1 MKLVL
6 RDDKSREQRN
16 SINTI
21 RDAKEILPVEVTFSL
36 GTVTVDCDE
45 KADSRMSNALLL
57 WDSLGITTLDWT
69 LSDNTV
75 LTLTKAELQELYD
88 AVLAARGTRSLNLH
102 VYAASLKATLPVAD
116 DATLFNEDTWS
127 L

>member
-6 RDDKSREQRN
+6 RDDKNREQRN

-21 RDAKEILPVEVTFSL
+21 RDAKETLPVEVTFSL

-75 LTLTKAELQELYD
+75 LTLTKTELQELYD
-88 AVLAARGTRSLNLH
+88 AVLTVRGARSLNLH

-116 DATLFNEDTWS
+116 DATLFNGSTWS

>member
-1 MKLVL
+1 MKLAL
-6 RDDKSREQRN
+6 HNDKNRAQRD

-21 RDAKEILPVEVTFSL
+21 RDVKEILPVEVTFSL

-45 KADSRMSNALLL
+45 KADSRMSNALFL
-57 WDSLGITTLDWT
+57 WDSLNITTLDWT

-75 LTLTKAELQELYD
+75 LPLTKAELQELYD
-88 AVLAARGTRSLNLH
+88 AILVARGTRSLNLH

-116 DATLFNEDTWS
+116 DATLFNGSTWS

>member
-1 MKLVL
+1 MKLAL
-6 RDDKSREQRN
+6 HNDKTRAQRD
-16 SINTI
+16 SINAI
-21 RDAKEILPVEVTFSL
+21 RDVKEILPVEVTFSL

-45 KADSRMSNALLL
+45 KADSRMSNALFL
-57 WDSLGITTLDWT
+57 WDSLSITTLDWT

-75 LTLTKAELQELYD
+75 LPLTKAELQELYD
-88 AVLAARGTRSLNLH
+88 AILVARGTRSLNLH

-116 DATLFNEDTWS
+116 DATLFNGSTWA

>member
-1 MKLVL
+1 MKLAL
-6 RDDKSREQRN
+6 HNDKNRAQRD
-16 SINTI
+16 SINAI
-21 RDAKEILPVEVTFSL
+21 RDVKEILPVEVTFSL

-45 KADSRMSNALLL
+45 KADSRMSNALFL
-57 WDSLGITTLDWT
+57 WDSLNITTLDWT

-75 LTLTKAELQELYD
+75 LPLTKAELQELYD
-88 AVLAARGTRSLNLH
+88 AILVARGTRSLNLH

-116 DATLFNEDTWS
+116 DATLFNGSTWS